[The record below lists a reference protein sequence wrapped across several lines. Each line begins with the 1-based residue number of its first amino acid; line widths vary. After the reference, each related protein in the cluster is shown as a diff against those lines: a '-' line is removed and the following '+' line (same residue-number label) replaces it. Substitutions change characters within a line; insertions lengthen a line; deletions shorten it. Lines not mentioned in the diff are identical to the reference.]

1 MSETVKSTLS
11 ADASPFVPRNFGGG
25 SVEAPPAAV
34 GDGELAYVPPTETLQ
49 TLYVAQIPSGYY
61 ASYVPTLPFYT
72 VPYPCIYQAPAPVE
86 ASLPDQTHSKST
98 QGVRKSKKKPKTN
111 RRREQQ
117 SPRDI
122 GVLSADPSVLS
133 DGQGTKVIGKAINS
147 DVSTASPDLANN
159 AEFPS
164 LSMEDRPAP
173 VGERLGVSYSTAL
186 QHSSSKKLLASTAPS
201 AVPEEHVGRP
211 PESQRRKGAA
221 RRGARTAA
229 AVAESADHNAL
240 PTGAF
245 SGEADTTAQ
254 LRRGNSSSARR
265 LRRKPHDGSADKR
278 QLPPSSPGPE
288 TAEQRADEK
297 VAAEEAPQRKNAGVG
312 RGVRMSTGRK
322 EGHHSTL
329 ARNVIKAEQRGR
341 RRTDGQPWARQEAGA
356 EDGTDAKSV
365 GRSDADVGMQEPP
378 DSCREVSDS
387 KGAREPSDGSRESSG
402 SKKPQDRPS
411 QCFESESADSVNNL
425 MDYPPLGSSV
435 PLRRSGE
442 PKKPEPVDTT
452 SKLPPKG
459 KGKPGAPLKPL
470 ASTNSA
476 RPKHKA
482 AISMAIADIMV
493 PKQRQPK
500 KLKENLVERT
510 SKKAEAQRAPANT
523 LDSSAPVRK
532 RGKEREM
539 PARKKLTVMKKIILK
554 EREERKQ
561 LLARVKQ
568 ATLARQ
574 SLIENASETCCLEDG
589 LPQQET
595 KQLHSTRFREYCDQM
610 LSVEIN
616 QATKALITDLVF
628 FQDRLHQKDPIKA
641 KSKRRLVCGL
651 KEVKKYLLLKK
662 LKCVVFA
669 PDIEEVKAEG
679 GLDASLQ
686 ALLQFARSQFVPT
699 VFALRRRTLGSLA
712 RKKVPI
718 SCIGIFDYSGREE
731 QYKHLLELVA
741 AAREEYSVLRAA
753 ATVNGTRDSPQGAA
767 KSTRSVH
774 ASSLGVSNDDEWT
787 TANEESDNE
796 QEHSVAAITD
806 RVAEILVNSMR
817 AVN

>member
-1 MSETVKSTLS
+1 MSETVVSDSPSERRRVPSWKVGAIPHDLADLFLQKSTLS

-402 SKKPQDRPS
+402 SKKLQDRPS

-442 PKKPEPVDTT
+442 PK
-452 SKLPPKG
+452 
-459 KGKPGAPLKPL
+459 
-470 ASTNSA
+470 
-476 RPKHKA
+476 
-482 AISMAIADIMV
+482 
-493 PKQRQPK
+493 RQPK

-718 SCIGIFDYSGREE
+718 SCIGIFDYSGRETVRSSTGTPR
-731 QYKHLLELVA
+731 KHVPEKVALLPA
-741 AAREEYSVLRAA
+741 
-753 ATVNGTRDSPQGAA
+753 
-767 KSTRSVH
+767 
-774 ASSLGVSNDDEWT
+774 
-787 TANEESDNE
+787 
-796 QEHSVAAITD
+796 
-806 RVAEILVNSMR
+806 
-817 AVN
+817 

>member
-1 MSETVKSTLS
+1 KSTLS

-25 SVEAPPAAV
+25 SVEAPPAAAV
-34 GDGELAYVPPTETLQ
+34 GGGELAYVPPTETLQ

-86 ASLPDQTHSKST
+86 ASLPDETHSKTT
-98 QGVRKSKKKPKTN
+98 QGVRKAKKKPKTN

-117 SPRDI
+117 STGDI
-122 GVLSADPSVLS
+122 GVLSSDPSVLS
-133 DGQGTKVIGKAINS
+133 DGQGTKVTGKAINS

-164 LSMEDRPAP
+164 LSMGDRPAP
-173 VGERLGVSYSTAL
+173 IGEHLGVSYSTAL
-186 QHSSSKKLLASTAPS
+186 QHSSSKKLLASSAPS

-211 PESQRRKGAA
+211 PESQRRKDAA

-229 AVAESADHNAL
+229 AVAETVNRNAL
-240 PTGAF
+240 PMGALG
-245 SGEADTTAQ
+245 GEADATAPS
-254 LRRGNSSSARR
+254 RRGNSSSARR
-265 LRRKPHDGSADKR
+265 LRRKPHDGGADKR
-278 QLPPSSPGPE
+278 QLPPSSLGPE

-297 VAAEEAPQRKNAGVG
+297 VAAEEVLPQKNAGVG

-322 EGHHSTL
+322 EGQHSTL

-341 RRTDGQPWARQEAGA
+341 RRTDRQPWARQEAGA

-365 GRSDADVGMQEPP
+365 GRSDVGMREPP
-378 DSCREVSDS
+378 DSCREASDS
-387 KGAREPSDGSRESSG
+387 KGAREPSGGSRESSG
-402 SKKPQDRPS
+402 SKEPQ
-411 QCFESESADSVNNL
+411 CLESESADSVNNL

-435 PLRRSGE
+435 PLRRLGE

-459 KGKPGAPLKPL
+459 KGKPSAPLKPL

-500 KLKENLVERT
+500 KLKENLVER
-510 SKKAEAQRAPANT
+510 SGKKAEAQRAPANT

-686 ALLQFARSQFVPT
+686 ALLQFAKSQFVPT

-718 SCIGIFDYSGREE
+718 SCVGIFDYSGREE
-731 QYKHLLELVA
+731 QYKQSA
-741 AAREEYSVLRAA
+741 
-753 ATVNGTRDSPQGAA
+753 GAG
-767 KSTRSVH
+767 SCCER
-774 ASSLGVSNDDEWT
+774 
-787 TANEESDNE
+787 
-796 QEHSVAAITD
+796 
-806 RVAEILVNSMR
+806 RVQCSKKVPPL
-817 AVN
+817 

>member
-1 MSETVKSTLS
+1 MTFLQWIRGQHPEDSNHMLECHSRLTTEILFLQKSTLS

-34 GDGELAYVPPTETLQ
+34 GDGEL
-49 TLYVAQIPSGYY
+49 AQIPSGYY

-86 ASLPDQTHSKST
+86 ASLPDETHS
-98 QGVRKSKKKPKTN
+98 
-111 RRREQQ
+111 
-117 SPRDI
+117 
-122 GVLSADPSVLS
+122 
-133 DGQGTKVIGKAINS
+133 GTKVTGKAINS
-147 DVSTASPDLANN
+147 DVSTASPDLDNN

-186 QHSSSKKLLASTAPS
+186 QHSSCKKLLASSAPS
-201 AVPEEHVGRP
+201 AMPEEHVGRP
-211 PESQRRKGAA
+211 PESQRRKDAA

-229 AVAESADHNAL
+229 AVAESVGCNAL
-240 PTGAF
+240 PTGALG
-245 SGEADTTAQ
+245 GEADATAPS
-254 LRRGNSSSARR
+254 RRGNSSSARR
-265 LRRKPHDGSADKR
+265 LRRKPHDGGADKR
-278 QLPPSSPGPE
+278 RLPPSSPVPE

-297 VAAEEAPQRKNAGVG
+297 VAAEEVRQQKNAGVG

-341 RRTDGQPWARQEAGA
+341 RRTDRQPWVRQEAGA
-356 EDGTDAKSV
+356 EDGTDTKSV
-365 GRSDADVGMQEPP
+365 GRSDADVGMREPP
-378 DSCREVSDS
+378 DSCREASDS
-387 KGAREPSDGSRESSG
+387 KGAREPSGGSRESSG
-402 SKKPQDRPS
+402 SKEPQDQS
-411 QCFESESADSVNNL
+411 GQCFESESADSVNNL

-435 PLRRSGE
+435 PLRRLGE
-442 PKKPEPVDTT
+442 PK
-452 SKLPPKG
+452 
-459 KGKPGAPLKPL
+459 
-470 ASTNSA
+470 
-476 RPKHKA
+476 
-482 AISMAIADIMV
+482 
-493 PKQRQPK
+493 RQPK
-500 KLKENLVERT
+500 KLKENLVERS
-510 SKKAEAQRAPANT
+510 SKKAEAQRAPTNT

-574 SLIENASETCCLEDG
+574 SLIENASETCCLDDG

-686 ALLQFARSQFVPT
+686 ALLQFARNQFVPT

-718 SCIGIFDYSGREE
+718 SCIGIFDYSGRE
-731 QYKHLLELVA
+731 
-741 AAREEYSVLRAA
+741 
-753 ATVNGTRDSPQGAA
+753 G
-767 KSTRSVH
+767 
-774 ASSLGVSNDDEWT
+774 DDEASAGAECGGVHRQEPRSSRDEQQPG
-787 TANEESDNE
+787 TARHGSEYACGRQWRKPRSGRRVGRSAPVTCGFGVIDNCRGPGAFDDDYRFR
-796 QEHSVAAITD
+796 QANVAGCN
-806 RVAEILVNSMR
+806 RR
-817 AVN
+817 Q